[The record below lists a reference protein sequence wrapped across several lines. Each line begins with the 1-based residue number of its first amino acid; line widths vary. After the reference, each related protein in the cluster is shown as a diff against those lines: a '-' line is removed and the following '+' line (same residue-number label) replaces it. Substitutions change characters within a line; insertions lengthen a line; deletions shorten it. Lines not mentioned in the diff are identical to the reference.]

1 MLRKLSLKKMKHNT
15 TNTDIKEFSLMSV
28 FKSSNRFIWMYK
40 KTILLWLCANY
51 ILLYIFTLIPN
62 GWTNSLSILW
72 LIIYYVYW
80 CIFIRYIQ
88 QHRPYFSLVRTLNGL
103 IPTSKILFINIFL
116 YVLIITIPYIPL
128 FMGFRNKYLEFF
140 ENYMRFIESYNT
152 VPGKALFFIFL
163 LLISPYTIS
172 RPYLAWIS
180 SLIGKSRSIMDAYKK
195 THGNYLAF
203 VLCLTITSSI
213 CILFYCVDTVYKKH
227 TLFLIMPIFTI
238 YFNIVS
244 ITLYKIFYK
253 QCKSSKPS
261 VQGNLLQK

>member
-1 MLRKLSLKKMKHNT
+1 MKHKT
-15 TNTDIKEFSLMSV
+15 SNTDIKELSLVSV
-28 FKSSNRFIWMYK
+28 LKSSNKFIWIYK
-40 KTILLWLCANY
+40 KTILLWLCINY
-51 ILLYIFTLIPN
+51 FLLYIFTLIPN

-72 LIIYYVYW
+72 LVIYYIYW

-116 YVLIITIPYIPL
+116 YVLIVTIPYIPL
-128 FMGFRNKYLEFF
+128 FMGFRDKYLECF
-140 ENYMRFIESYNT
+140 EEYMRFIESYNAI
-152 VPGKALFFIFL
+152 PGKTLFFIFL

-195 THGNYLAF
+195 TQGNYLTF
-203 VLCLTITSSI
+203 VWGLTITSSI
-213 CILFYCVDTVYKKH
+213 CILFFVIDTVYKTR

-238 YFNIVS
+238 YFNILS
-244 ITLYKIFYK
+244 IVLYKFFYK
-253 QCKSSKPS
+253 NRKTSK
-261 VQGNLLQK
+261 